1 MKNSKK
7 RITVSAALATYNEEN
22 NIVDCL
28 TSLKQLAD
36 EVIVVDGT
44 SNDRTAELAQRV
56 GAKVIKTNNKAMFH
70 INKNM
75 AIDACQGNW
84 ILLMDADE
92 RVSSELASEIKKKLG
107 ENPTENGFWINRKNW
122 FLGGY
127 LKKGGA
133 YPDRV
138 IRLFK
143 KGKGILP
150 EKSVHEQVEISGD
163 VGYLKS
169 DIIHLTDPDFERYL
183 KRAIRYTD
191 RTADDLKAKDPGRGI
206 IQVINFLIVKPL
218 CTFSSIYIRHKGYQ
232 DGFRGFIWALFSAAH
247 HFYAYV
253 KYWSFNENQKDAIN

>member
-1 MKNSKK
+1 MKNPK
-7 RITVSAALATYNEEN
+7 ISAALATYNEEE
-22 NIVDCL
+22 NITDCIEAL
-28 TSLKQLAD
+28 DRVAD
-36 EVIVVDGT
+36 EIVVVDG
-44 SNDRTAELAQRV
+44 SSQDRTAEIAKSL
-56 GAKVIKTNNKAMFH
+56 GAKVIKTSNKTMFH

-75 AIDACQGNW
+75 AIDNCCNEW
-84 ILLMDADE
+84 IFLIDADE
-92 RVSSELASEIKKKLG
+92 RINDDLAREIKQVVGK
-107 ENPTENGFWINRKNW
+107 NPGQNGFFINRKNW